1 MFYSHLHENT
11 PYIYYEVNSAYGVRE
26 IVAVY
31 SQNQSKQIPFLGE
44 MLIQMVY
51 VITTAN

>member
-11 PYIYYEVNSAYGVRE
+11 PIIYYEVNSAYGVRE

-31 SQNQSKQIPFLGE
+31 SENQSKLMNLSFGVLTLNGS
-44 MLIQMVY
+44 
-51 VITTAN
+51 